1 MVRNSSQVRHFSSY
15 LRLCQQQKNLE
26 TRVISR
32 ILKPANSTDNN
43 EARSGWKLWA
53 GHLFKTKKETFD
65 KLKMLQSRIMGD
77 IEIAGHS
84 SNKILFDEINQW
96 HFHNNLAKKV
106 RTPTVLIHGY
116 AATSTAFFRSIPYL
130 NRDIKDLY
138 TIDLPGNGLSFT
150 PSLDLEV
157 SKPLP
162 LKIENIDDGNE
173 FQLPYVIDSAHHRY
187 VLQKLLDYYV
197 DRIEQWRLDNKLGK
211 INVVAHS
218 YGGYLSF
225 NYALKYPANIN
236 TLGLISPLGVER
248 NIYSINNEFHS
259 RTIYKREWND
269 CNSMFY
275 DRKFKLNDYLFQKQ
289 LKPLRWLGPIGAKL
303 CWNYIRSAYARVPS
317 IDYKDYTFETFYGRG
332 GLPEQTS
339 QIFTSLFTSSLLAR
353 DPLLDHVSQLQVPK
367 LIMMYGQY
375 DWMNKN
381 GGKLMTQIFNGETKY
396 IDIPNAGHNLF
407 LDNPSDF
414 ASQLTTFLAD

>member
-138 TIDLPGNGLSFT
+138 TIDLPGNGLSFA

-162 LKIENIDDGNE
+162 LKIENIDDGNK
-173 FQLPYVIDSAHHRY
+173 FQLPYVIDSAHH
-187 VLQKLLDYYV
+187 
-197 DRIEQWRLDNKLGK
+197 
-211 INVVAHS
+211 
-218 YGGYLSF
+218 
-225 NYALKYPANIN
+225 
-236 TLGLISPLGVER
+236 
-248 NIYSINNEFHS
+248 
-259 RTIYKREWND
+259 
-269 CNSMFY
+269 
-275 DRKFKLNDYLFQKQ
+275 RKFKLNDYLFQKQ